1 MNTTLSPAATYVDAV
16 RTALA
21 DLPADDL
28 AEIVEDVRDHVEQ
41 VSAELGAEATAA
53 ALEERLGTPAVYAA
67 ELRSAAGY
75 PPGPGDVGPAV
86 RPPRVRRQVATWIV
100 RIAVVLTLI
109 ALLEAFVTGRYG
121 GALALAI
128 VAWLAAA
135 LVGLVWLMAERST
148 GTMGARLG
156 ELPDARRMN
165 GLIRWLRGNS
175 VGAALVETIIA
186 LRPAWWIARAWIA
199 VELVGMFFSA
209 QWFPLPTFTGAPLV
223 FALAVVISVWLGRR
237 ASSHRQTSG
246 EHVLV
251 LLGNVVAVLGLAAVI
266 GTLASRGVLGNDDE
280 VYREDASFLGA
291 VPTGAFHEDGT
302 QITNLYPYGAD
313 GRLLENVRLYDQDG
327 RPFTSVKYDGCMF
340 DSMMG
345 EPKLAAP
352 LNVYPRPSSSY
363 GGALRGECT
372 DLGIVPPFGATLPG
386 TSSDATPTPSASVSP
401 QPSPTSTPTAAPGS

>member
-16 RTALA
+16 RTALG

-41 VSAELGAEATAA
+41 VLAELGADATTA
-53 ALEERLGTPAVYAA
+53 ALEARLGTPAVYAA

-209 QWFPLPTFTGAPLV
+209 QWFPLPTFTGAPLG

-237 ASSHRQTSG
+237 AAGGRRQANMSS
-246 EHVLV
+246 
-251 LLGNVVAVLGLAAVI
+251 
-266 GTLASRGVLGNDDE
+266 
-280 VYREDASFLGA
+280 
-291 VPTGAFHEDGT
+291 
-302 QITNLYPYGAD
+302 
-313 GRLLENVRLYDQDG
+313 
-327 RPFTSVKYDGCMF
+327 C
-340 DSMMG
+340 
-345 EPKLAAP
+345 
-352 LNVYPRPSSSY
+352 SS
-363 GGALRGECT
+363 
-372 DLGIVPPFGATLPG
+372 G
-386 TSSDATPTPSASVSP
+386 TSWPCWGWQLSSEHWQAAACLVTTTSSTVRMPPSLELSRLVRSMRTARR
-401 QPSPTSTPTAAPGS
+401 SPTCIHTAPTAACSRTSACTTRTAARSRA

>member
-41 VSAELGAEATAA
+41 VSAELGADATAA
-53 ALEERLGTPAVYAA
+53 ARRSGSAPAIYA

-86 RPPRVRRQVATWIV
+86 RSPRVRRQVATWIV

-156 ELPDARRMN
+156 ELPDA
-165 GLIRWLRGNS
+165 
-175 VGAALVETIIA
+175 
-186 LRPAWWIARAWIA
+186 
-199 VELVGMFFSA
+199 
-209 QWFPLPTFTGAPLV
+209 
-223 FALAVVISVWLGRR
+223 
-237 ASSHRQTSG
+237 
-246 EHVLV
+246 
-251 LLGNVVAVLGLAAVI
+251 
-266 GTLASRGVLGNDDE
+266 
-280 VYREDASFLGA
+280 
-291 VPTGAFHEDGT
+291 
-302 QITNLYPYGAD
+302 
-313 GRLLENVRLYDQDG
+313 
-327 RPFTSVKYDGCMF
+327 
-340 DSMMG
+340 
-345 EPKLAAP
+345 
-352 LNVYPRPSSSY
+352 
-363 GGALRGECT
+363 
-372 DLGIVPPFGATLPG
+372 
-386 TSSDATPTPSASVSP
+386 
-401 QPSPTSTPTAAPGS
+401 